1 MKISVKITEKDL
13 FAFSMYNSYT
23 GFTGALNAVFSL
35 GALILLAL
43 SWEWTTVF
51 QKSLLAFCFL
61 LFAVIQPAILYR
73 KSKKQAKGAAFLNAI
88 DMTFLED
95 KIVISQGESSGEIS
109 WEEIWKVVQTRGLYI
124 LRTGPTRAYL
134 VPRPAFMGQEKQFIE
149 LIKRI
154 LPAYKTKGVKG

>member
-1 MKISVKITEKDL
+1 MKISVKITERDL

-23 GFTGALNAVFSL
+23 GFTGLLNAVFSL

-61 LFAVIQPAILYR
+61 LFTVIQPAILYR
-73 KSKKQAKGAAFLNAI
+73 KSRRQARGAAFSNAI

-95 KIVISQGESSGEIS
+95 KIVISQGESSGEIP

-124 LRTGPTRAYL
+124 LKVGPTRAYL
-134 VPRPAFMGQEKQFIE
+134 VPRAAFSGQEKQFVG
-149 LIKRI
+149 LIKRV
-154 LPAYKTKGVKG
+154 LPTHKTKGVSG